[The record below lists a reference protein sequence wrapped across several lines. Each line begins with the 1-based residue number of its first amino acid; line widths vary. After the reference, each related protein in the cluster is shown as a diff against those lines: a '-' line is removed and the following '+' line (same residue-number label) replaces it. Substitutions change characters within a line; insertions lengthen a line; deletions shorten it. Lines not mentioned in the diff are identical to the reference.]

1 MNAPPSAIE
10 IARRLLA
17 TPTVNPP
24 GDEALVRD
32 YLESVLTSAGVE
44 VDVFERTPGRPNLVA
59 RLPGTGDRPPLILHG
74 HVDVV
79 GVTGQQ
85 WSHPPFSGVESE
97 GVLWGRGALDMKA
110 GVAMM
115 VGAVAR
121 HGDAGFRPSGD
132 ILLLIVSDSE
142 SGGSDGLGYLLD
154 DHSHLLDGAKYAI
167 GEFGGF
173 PMHVMDKR
181 FYPIGVAMKQYAHLR
196 VTIRGTGGHGSGPG
210 SSVTGSLGRFLR
222 CLEDEP
228 LGHRRH
234 QLGEEIIEAMAARV
248 SRSDAATLRRLLD
261 SQEVGDALSVLG
273 EEGHH
278 LSALFRDTVNV
289 TIIRSGDKFNVVPSE
304 ATVELDARLLP
315 ESDLEAVVAT
325 MERLAG
331 EDGSVDVLAI
341 GPPAANSYDRGLFDT
356 LAGILTELD
365 REALPIPY
373 LFSESPDGRLL
384 AAHGIQHYG
393 WLPMDLPPDIDLPQ
407 LIHGPDER
415 VPLHA
420 IEFGAEAMHR
430 LIERH

>member
-1 MNAPPSAIE
+1 MNAPSATE
-10 IARRLLA
+10 IARRLITA
-17 TPTVNPP
+17 PTVNPP
-24 GDEALVRD
+24 GDEVLVRH
-32 YLESVLTSAGVE
+32 YLESVLSSAGIEVE
-44 VDVFERTPGRPNLVA
+44 VLERVPDRPNLVA

-85 WSHPPFSGVESE
+85 WRHPPFSGVHSD

-115 VGAVAR
+115 VDAVAR

-132 ILLLIVSDSE
+132 VLLLIVADSE
-142 SGGSDGLGYLLD
+142 SGGSDGLGYLLE
-154 DHSHLLDGAKYAI
+154 DHSGLVDGAEYAI
-167 GEFGGF
+167 GEFGAF
-173 PMHVMDKR
+173 PMRLMGRR
-181 FYPIGVAMKQYAHLR
+181 FYPIGVSMKQYAHLR
-196 VTIRGTGGHGSGPG
+196 VTMRGPGGHGSGSG
-210 SSVTGSLGRFLR
+210 SGVAASLGNFLR
-222 CLEDEP
+222 GLDGEP

-234 QLGEEIIEAMAARV
+234 ALSEEIIETMAAALPPTQA
-248 SRSDAATLRRLLD
+248 SSLRRLLD
-261 SQEVGDALSVLG
+261 AEEFGDALSDLG
-273 EEGHH
+273 EAGHH
-278 LSALFRDTVNV
+278 LSMLFRDTINA
-289 TIIRSGDKFNVVPSE
+289 TIIRAGHKFNVVPSE
-304 ATVELDARLLP
+304 ATVELDTRLLP
-315 ESDLEAVVAT
+315 GSDVDAVVARV
-325 MERLAG
+325 ERIAG
-331 EDGSVDVLAI
+331 EDASVEVLAT
-341 GPPAANSYDRGLFDT
+341 GPPAADNYERGLFET

-393 WLPMDLPPDIDLPQ
+393 WLPMDLPPTIDLPR

-430 LIERH
+430 LIERY